1 MGIGAYTTAIL
12 VVDHGWRGIWTIP
25 LAGVVAGAVGLVF
38 GVPATRFAGPYLAL
52 ATFAIP
58 LSFIGVLK
66 KFQKFTGGT
75 LGKNLPLLHSQ
86 LGLKTNPS
94 LWLYIVAWTVAL
106 VLFAVA
112 WVLVHGRLGRSL
124 RAVRDSEIASTAN
137 GISAMWVKTL
147 AFGLS
152 AFYCG
157 AAGAVFAIGVS
168 YVNPDTFPID
178 LSILLL
184 TGIVIGGTGS
194 LGGMV
199 FGALFVEFIRISWAP
214 SLVHLFTKVTTVRVN
229 RDAPGS
235 PLVIYGIVLL
245 LVLFIAPSGA
255 AGLVRRATGLG
266 RRVASLSPPR
276 DL

>member
-1 MGIGAYTTAIL
+1 M
-12 VVDHGWRGIWTIP
+12 
-25 LAGVVAGAVGLVF
+25 
-38 GVPATRFAGPYLAL
+38 
-52 ATFAIP
+52 
-58 LSFIGVLK
+58 LK
-66 KFQKFTGGT
+66 KFEKFTGGS
-75 LGKNLPLLHSQ
+75 LGKNLPLLRSQ
-86 LGLKTNPS
+86 LGLHTNPS

-112 WVLVHGRLGRSL
+112 WVLMRGRLGRSL
-124 RAVRDSEIASTAN
+124 RAVRDSEIASTAS

-157 AAGAVFAIGVS
+157 AAGAVFAIGVA

-199 FGALFVEFIRISWAP
+199 FGALFVEFIRTSWAP
-214 SLVHLFTKVTTVRVN
+214 SLVHLFTRVTTVHVN
-229 RDAPGS
+229 THAPGS

-245 LVLFIAPSGA
+245 LVLFVAPARSRRPGPPCARPPAGRDFSYA
-255 AGLVRRATGLG
+255 AGRPIVEDVDLPPGQFLKRRPG
-266 RRVASLSPPR
+266 
-276 DL
+276 